1 MKTEDLKARF
11 DELYELMETSKSV
24 SSMKLFGSA
33 FKSMYAQVAVSLPDL
48 AYSTLET
55 LSALEYNNY
64 VSAAEAQ
71 EIAATFI
78 NDDKA
83 IMGTSQESK
92 GPHWKADEVR
102 AVLSSRGIPL
112 EDKPYYNW
120 WALWLTVNMI
130 YSDYADALAE
140 LIGSKENEKMAVAC
154 YKLAI
159 KKLKDAD
166 RPAFIREYF
175 ELD

>member
-1 MKTEDLKARF
+1 MADIRDRF
-11 DELYELMETSKSV
+11 AELYKDMATSRDV
-24 SSMKLFGSA
+24 SKMKLFGGA
-33 FKSMYAQVAVSLPDL
+33 FKQMFDKVAVRYPDL
-48 AYSTLET
+48 AAETLEY
-55 LSALEYNNY
+55 LAAVEFNNY
-64 VSAAEAQ
+64 VTAAEAQ
-71 EIAATFI
+71 EVASRFI

-83 IMGTSQESK
+83 LTGAMEPSK
-92 GPHWKADEVR
+92 GAHWKPEELKAFMMSRSLPLDE
-102 AVLSSRGIPL
+102 
-112 EDKPYYNW
+112 KPYYNW

-159 KKLKDAD
+159 KRLKDAD